1 MILIKNGRVVN
12 PGGREGQLDILI
24 KDDKIAAIGKNVRE
38 KSARVIDA
46 KGKIVAPGLIDMHT
60 HLREPGREDEE
71 TIAQTSLAAL
81 KGGFTSICC
90 MPNTSP
96 PIDNQGTVKF
106 IYDRAN
112 ANKNGCVNIFP
123 VGAITK
129 GRKGEELAEIAE
141 LKEAGVVAISDDG
154 DCVMNALLMRRAFE
168 YSKMFSLPIISHCE
182 DKNLS
187 KNGVMNEGYVS
198 TVLGLPGIPD
208 ESEEIIVYRDI
219 SLARM
224 TAGILHIAHTST
236 KGSVKLIKEAKRKKI
251 RVSAEATPHHLI
263 LSDEVVRGFDTNTKV
278 NPPLRAREDVMALR
292 RGLADG
298 TIDVIATDHAPHS
311 QEEKDEDYRT
321 APFGI
326 VGLETCLALVLT
338 ELVNKKV
345 ITLRNAIAK
354 LTTNPA
360 RILGLNKGI
369 LETGYDADIV
379 IIDPDMEWTISPRD
393 FVSSCRN
400 SPFIGMKVRGR
411 VISTIVGGRIL
422 YTL

>member
-236 KGSVKLIKEAKRKKI
+236 KGSVELIKEAKRKKI